1 MEKYYIIEQEYV
13 GPNRQDHLNDHAVVV
28 STEPATT
35 NSSHEIRVK
44 GWCGTTNDWS
54 VNAHGEYDSI
64 EAAEA
69 AIAEIFGDVRLEN
82 DESGIRDEEDTV
94 VRAYVVGKFPEMDDE
109 EIATAYWDDVKRF
122 VKSDTTDDE
131 IDTWV
136 KACVAEALNDEYI
149 VSAGSLAN
157 FARQI
162 RDDKRKDE

>member
-13 GPNRQDHLNDHAVVV
+13 GPNRQEHLNDHTVIV

-35 NSSHEIRVK
+35 NSSHETRIK

-69 AIAEIFGDVRLEN
+69 AIIEIFGDVRIDD
-82 DESGIRDEEDTV
+82 DESGIQDEEDTV
-94 VRAYVVGKFPEMDDE
+94 VRLYLVGKFPEMNNE
-109 EIATAYWDDVKRF
+109 EIATAYWDDASRF
-122 VKSDTTDDE
+122 VKAGTTDDE
-131 IDTWV
+131 IDAWA
-136 KACVAEALNDEYI
+136 KECAEDALGYEYV

-157 FARQI
+157 FAKKI
-162 RDDKRKDE
+162 RNEKRAE